1 MDCFMFVIYL
11 CEIINDA
18 RSRIYLGTLKHRQ
31 KEINESFFVMFLAE
45 NYFLVWGDGRACC
58 ILSVVLFCFDV
69 VFVICGH
76 ISVDWK
82 MMIYTY
88 NFAESN
94 IEKRLKYTKPT
105 KVFVITLEE
114 W

>member
-1 MDCFMFVIYL
+1 MIQEV
-11 CEIINDA
+11 
-18 RSRIYLGTLKHRQ
+18 
-31 KEINESFFVMFLAE
+31 ESFFVMLLAA
-45 NYFLVWGDGRACC
+45 NYFRVWGDDRGCC
-58 ILSVVLFCFDV
+58 IWSVVLFCFDF